1 SFGISGTNAHVIL
14 EQPEPVTESGPEE
27 ADGTEA
33 PSGVQPWVLSA
44 RTEEALRAQAARL
57 ADFLTDA
64 PADVRDVALSLAT
77 QRTLFDHRAVVLGA
91 DLETALTSLRALAT
105 GTPDAAVV
113 EGVAGNGRTAFLFSG
128 QGSQRLGMG
137 RDLYERFPVFAEA
150 FDAVCAELD
159 EHLDRPLREVAW
171 GEDAELLNRTAY
183 AQPGLFAVEVAL
195 FRLVESWGV
204 RPEFVAGH
212 SIGEVAAA
220 HVAGVLTLA
229 DAAALVAARGRL
241 MQALPEGGAMAAV
254 EATCAE
260 VLPHLTGELSIAA
273 VNGPSSV
280 VVSGSEASVETVA
293 EVFREL
299 GRRVSRLRVSHAFH
313 SPLMEPMLHAF
324 REVVEGLSFA
334 APRIPLV
341 SNVTGTLAEAG
352 QVEEPE
358 YWVAHVREA
367 VRFDDGVRA

>member
-1 SFGISGTNAHVIL
+1 MSVCGRGRSGLRRAGVSSFGISGTNCPRHPRTARAGHRV
-14 EQPEPVTESGPEE
+14 
-27 ADGTEA
+27 GTRERQTGRRH

-91 DLETALTSLRALAT
+91 DLETALTSLRALAA
-105 GTPDAAVV
+105 GAPDAAVA

-159 EHLDRPLREVAW
+159 EHLDRPLREVVW
-171 GEDAELLNRTAY
+171 GEDTELLNRTAY

-220 HVAGVLTLA
+220 HVAGVFTLA
-229 DAAALVAARGRL
+229 DACRARRCPWPPDAGAARGRRH
-241 MQALPEGGAMAAV
+241 GGGRGHVRRGTAA
-254 EATCAE
+254 
-260 VLPHLTGELSIAA
+260 PHRRP
-273 VNGPSSV
+273 VHRRRQRPV
-280 VVSGSEASVETVA
+280 VGGRLGLRSLRRV
-293 EVFREL
+293 
-299 GRRVSRLRVSHAFH
+299 GRRGLPGARAAGSAGCASRTPST
-313 SPLMEPMLHAF
+313 
-324 REVVEGLSFA
+324 
-334 APRIPLV
+334 PR
-341 SNVTGTLAEAG
+341 
-352 QVEEPE
+352 
-358 YWVAHVREA
+358 
-367 VRFDDGVRA
+367 